1 MLSIIS
7 TRLVHYLQKYGL
19 IEECKSGDTFY
30 NKNVKELHGVCI
42 YRMNNPNQSQN
53 SQLFLAMS
61 SYEITNE
68 EDRFSY
74 IMLRTGWSFQNVART
89 YILEMENGRQ
99 LETRPRLVLGKTSLE
114 CSLTRSNLALNSAS
128 ESLSMA

>member
-1 MLSIIS
+1 MARGIRHAGSEHPRTLGVTWHASPCHAG
-7 TRLVHYLQKYGL
+7 R
-19 IEECKSGDTFY
+19 EEGGRGGG
-30 NKNVKELHGVCI
+30 E
-42 YRMNNPNQSQN
+42 R
-53 SQLFLAMS
+53 
-61 SYEITNE
+61 
-68 EDRFSY
+68 R
-74 IMLRTGWSFQNVART
+74 SFQNVART